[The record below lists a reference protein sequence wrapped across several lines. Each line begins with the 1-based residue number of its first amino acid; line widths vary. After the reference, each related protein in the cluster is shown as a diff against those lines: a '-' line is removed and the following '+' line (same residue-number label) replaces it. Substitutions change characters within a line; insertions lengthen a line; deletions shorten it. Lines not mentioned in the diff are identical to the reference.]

1 MHVFSQLGT
10 VPPPCFHGF
19 FEFISIVDDSR
30 LNKLTQ
36 KVISF
41 SCTLSHTGKNREAPM
56 LLRNVVD
63 QFLNQNGFTYTR
75 TTKQTNFTSFCVWTQ
90 QVNHLDTCLQQF
102 RSASKILTLRC
113 ISVNLV

>member
-41 SCTLSHTGKNREAPM
+41 SCTLSNTGKNREAHM

-63 QFLNQNGFTYTR
+63 QFMNQNGFTYTR
-75 TTKQTNFTSFCVWTQ
+75 TITHTNSTSFYVRTQ
-90 QVNHLDTCLQQF
+90 KVNQLDKCPQHL
-102 RSASKILTLRC
+102 R
-113 ISVNLV
+113 N